1 MLRTASSCLSSVLVA
16 PLSSL
21 APPSV
26 RCAARLS
33 GLALVVLGSSV
44 VLAGPAA
51 AVDDPT
57 RPDVRVT
64 HGPSCRPGGVVV
76 EVTAGTVAYAVRL
89 LTSRSAEPEDAAELA
104 SGATAVLRTGEV
116 AWGETIDSR
125 LEFVA
130 ADGSESYVDELVEY
144 SFTRPTAEDCAAI
157 GIPPQK
163 TLPAAPAET
172 APAPAPVT
180 EPAAGTSAPATLP
193 GGTSTGGASPAPVAV
208 PAGDTTGSPQP
219 AGSSPAAA
227 PVPATGASEVG
238 ADGTVTVRGTG
249 FAAGEQV
256 TVQLHGTGTVLAVV
270 TAGPDGTVLAE
281 LRMPDGMP
289 DGPATV
295 ELVAASSTVTVG
307 VEPRAA
313 AVRID
318 DAGAPSPS
326 SELVP
331 LATAA
336 AVLVA
341 TTAGLVSTAGPR
353 LRSARR
359 RLPAG

>member
-1 MLRTASSCLSSVLVA
+1 MLSTASSCLSSILLA
-16 PLSSL
+16 PLASL

-26 RCAARLS
+26 RYAARLS

-44 VLAGPAA
+44 ALALPAA

-57 RPDVRVT
+57 RPDVQVT

-130 ADGSESYVDELVEY
+130 ADGSGSYADELEEY

-157 GIPPQK
+157 GIPPLK
-163 TLPAAPAET
+163 TLPAAPAEA
-172 APAPAPVT
+172 APPSAT
-180 EPAAGTSAPATLP
+180 EPAAATPAPATLP
-193 GGTSTGGASPAPVAV
+193 GDTSTGGATSVPVPL
-208 PAGDTTGSPQP
+208 PAGVATGSAQP
-219 AGSSPAAA
+219 AGSSPVPP
-227 PVPATGASEVG
+227 PVPATGDSQVG

-256 TVQLHGTGTVLAVV
+256 TVQLHGTGTVLAVL
-270 TAGPDGTVLAE
+270 TAGPDGAVVAE

-295 ELVAASSTVTVG
+295 ELVAASSTVTVA

-318 DAGAPSPS
+318 AGAPTASN
-326 SELVP
+326 ELVP